1 MQDVKEPVLTPKGW
15 VAIGD
20 LKIGDEV
27 FTPKGKRAKV
37 NGLFYHHNKP
47 LYHVYLADGRSTI
60 VGGEHLWYVRQ
71 DGGEFHYV
79 TETDGLAARMDLGA
93 KLEIPVISEFA
104 GFDKNLEKP
113 LPMDPFLYGIHFSLG
128 VTYSGSITLNIT
140 NHTTL
145 ERVIDCA
152 ANIGLK
158 VVLRDTDPHP
168 TRKVLRCIEEDSE
181 AYNDYRMILKGFG
194 IPFISRHSR
203 IIDERYLNGSHTTRL
218 ALLDG
223 ILAGLSEIPLRKQVR
238 KQYAVTGEKV
248 FKQILYLFVS
258 RFSGRL

>member
-15 VAIGD
+15 IAIGD
-20 LKIGDEV
+20 LKVGDEV

-37 NGLFYHHNKP
+37 NGIFHHSNKP

-79 TETDGLAARMDLGA
+79 AETDGLAARMDFGA
-93 KLEIPVISEFA
+93 KLEIPVISEFV

-128 VTYSGSITLNIT
+128 GSYSGSITLNIT
-140 NHTTL
+140 NRTTL
-145 ERVIDCA
+145 ERVNACA
-152 ANIGLK
+152 VNIGLK
-158 VVLRDTDPHP
+158 VVTATMTLHP
-168 TRKVLRCIEEDSE
+168 TRKVLRCIEEDSD
-181 AYNDYRMILKGFG
+181 AYSDYRKILKALFG

-203 IIDERYLNGSHTTRL
+203 IIDERYLNGSRNTRL

-223 ILAGLSEIPLRKQVR
+223 ILAGLSEIT
-238 KQYAVTGEKV
+238 VT
-248 FKQILYLFVS
+248 
-258 RFSGRL
+258 